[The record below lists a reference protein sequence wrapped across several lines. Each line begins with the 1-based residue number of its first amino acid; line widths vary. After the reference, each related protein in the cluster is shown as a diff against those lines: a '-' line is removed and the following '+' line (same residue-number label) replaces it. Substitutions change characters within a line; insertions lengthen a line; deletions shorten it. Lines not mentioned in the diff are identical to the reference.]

1 VDKYVK
7 SEHGMALV
15 GTLMVVIILGVMVS
29 IAISINPQPS
39 ATVNPNTPLLGTTTT
54 LPKTIASGAQ
64 EAAVAACETNYLAI
78 LTAVDNYRAENG
90 SAPPAGHLWA
100 TSSTHG
106 GPFIQSWPAYSQY
119 YNLIWNG
126 DVLSVTPF
134 RGAASHGTFGA
145 ASPASGCY
153 AA

>member
-1 VDKYVK
+1 
-7 SEHGMALV
+7 MALV
-15 GTLMVVIILGVMVS
+15 GTLMVVIILGIMVS

-39 ATVNPNTPLLGTTTT
+39 TPSVSNPLDFGTTTT
-54 LPKTIASGAQ
+54 VPKTIASGAQ

-78 LTAVDNYRAENG
+78 SSAITYYRTANG
-90 SAPPAGHLWA
+90 SFPPAGHLWA
-100 TSSTHG
+100 TSSAHG

-126 DVLSVTPF
+126 ATLSVVPYK
-134 RGAASHGTFGA
+134 GPASHGSFGA
-145 ASPASGCY
+145 SSPASGCF